1 MIEHIIYWCQ
11 SRAADSRPARLSATR
26 SNCFISRSSSASS
39 WSNPSRCNVPWTVS
53 RASSSPSDT
62 ARSLAPRA
70 ATGNAITISPRSADP
85 SGRRRPSKSVLND
98 STSVAASSPRNRRLS
113 VRTVRAFV
121 TRTATTRGI
130 RSLREASVSC
140 TQRSRASTSTR
151 WTKASST
158 RTSTKCRPAITNVQ
172 IRRRWRPQRLRQR

>member
-1 MIEHIIYWCQ
+1 MIEHIIYSCQ

-26 SNCFISRSSSASS
+26 SNCFISCSSSASS

-53 RASSSPSDT
+53 KAISSLSDT

-98 STSVAASSPRNRRLS
+98 STSVATSSPRNRRLS
-113 VRTVRAFV
+113 VRTLRESV
-121 TRTATTRGI
+121 TRTVTTRGI

-151 WTKASST
+151 WTNASST
-158 RTSTKCRPAITNVQ
+158 RTSTGWRPAVTNVQ
-172 IRRRWRPQRLRQR
+172 IRRKWRPQRLRRR